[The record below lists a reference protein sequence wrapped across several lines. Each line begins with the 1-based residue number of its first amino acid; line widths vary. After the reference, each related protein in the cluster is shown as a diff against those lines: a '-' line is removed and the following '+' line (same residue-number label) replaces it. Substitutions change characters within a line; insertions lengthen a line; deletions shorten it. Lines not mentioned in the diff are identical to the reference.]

1 VPRPGFGVGAGDATI
16 TSYLLTVSRCKPHRK
31 KCTLEKVKAQHV
43 KPSKLTVTVA
53 ALKRHTTYY
62 LSVTATNS
70 IGTGP
75 ASSTKSA
82 KTG

>member
-1 VPRPGFGVGAGDATI
+1 MPRSGLGVGAGDATI
-16 TSYLLTVSRCKPHRK
+16 TSYLLTVSRCKPHHK
-31 KCTLEKVKAQHV
+31 KCTLEKVKTQHV

-53 ALKRHTTYY
+53 GLKRHSTYY

-70 IGTGP
+70 VGTSP
-75 ASSTKSA
+75 ASSAKSA